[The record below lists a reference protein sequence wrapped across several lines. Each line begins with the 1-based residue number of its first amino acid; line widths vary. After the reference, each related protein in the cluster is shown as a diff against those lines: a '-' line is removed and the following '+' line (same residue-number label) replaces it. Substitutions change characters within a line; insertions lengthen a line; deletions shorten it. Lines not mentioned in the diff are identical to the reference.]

1 MEREMKILHAVLILA
16 MTFLISTGPSL
27 AQKGQKAPD
36 FSLKTSDG
44 KPLQLAGLKGKVVVV
59 NFWATWCGPCRAEMP
74 GFLQAYEKFKPKGL
88 EIVGIALDEGGW
100 DDVSPFVKRLNVKY
114 PIVLGNESVVAAF
127 GGINAI
133 PATFIIDRQGNL
145 IDRHVG
151 YMSKDEFEKKL
162 KDLL

>member
-1 MEREMKILHAVLILA
+1 MKILRMVVVLSLIVLIG
-16 MTFLISTGPSL
+16 TGASF

-44 KPLQLAGLKGKVVVV
+44 KTLQLTALKGKVVVV

-74 GFLQAYEKFKPKGL
+74 GFLQAYDKLKPKGL

-100 DDVSPFVKRLNVKY
+100 DDVTPFVKKMNVRY
-114 PIVLGNESVVAAF
+114 PIVLGNESVVTAY

-133 PATFIIDRQGNL
+133 PSTFIIDRQGNL

-151 YMSKDEFEKKL
+151 YMSKEDFEKKL

>member
-1 MEREMKILHAVLILA
+1 MRILHAVSVVA
-16 MTFLISTGPSL
+16 MAFLISAGVGF

-44 KPLQLAGLKGKVVVV
+44 KTLQLAGLKGKVVVV

-74 GFLQAYEKFKPKGL
+74 GFLQAYDKLKPKGL

-100 DDVSPFVKRLNVKY
+100 DDVSPFVKKLNIKY
-114 PIVLGNESVVAAF
+114 PIVLGNESVVTAF
-127 GGINAI
+127 GGIDAI

-145 IDRHVG
+145 IERHVG
-151 YMSKDEFEKKL
+151 YLSKDEFEKKL
-162 KDLL
+162 KDIL